1 MSKVKVSFSVSIDG
15 FGAAPQQS
23 PENPMGVGGAA
34 LAEWA
39 FATRTFQRM
48 HGKDGGTTGIDDD
61 FFARRFNRPARAAV
75 SADDCGRGTRPR
87 IRR

>member
-15 FGAAPQQS
+15 FAAAPQQS
-23 PENPMGVGGAA
+23 LENPMGVGGEA

-48 HGKDGGTTGIDDD
+48 HGKDGGTTRD
-61 FFARRFNRPARAAV
+61 RRRLLRSELPER
-75 SADDCGRGTRPR
+75 GRLDLRQKHVRTRSR
-87 IRR
+87 TVA